1 MINKKVIGKMK
12 NETKVIP
19 IVEFAGFARSM
30 SKMYSVMKIIKIIET
45 KRQKKLAKKLAKK
58 MNHE

>member
-1 MINKKVIGKMK
+1 MK
-12 NETKVIP
+12 NEIKVIP
-19 IVEFAGFARSM
+19 IVEFARSM
-30 SKMYSVMKIIKIIET
+30 SKMYSLMMIIKIIET